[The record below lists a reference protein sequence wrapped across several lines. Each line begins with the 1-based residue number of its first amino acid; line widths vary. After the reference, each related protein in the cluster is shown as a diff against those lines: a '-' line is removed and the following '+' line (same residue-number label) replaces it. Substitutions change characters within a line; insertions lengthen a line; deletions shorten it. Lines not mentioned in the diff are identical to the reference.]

1 METKKALVLSG
12 GSVKGAFQAG
22 AVKAFIDKGYKFD
35 SVYGISVGSLNGT
48 FISHE
53 AGLQNVSKELLDW
66 PLIGNNL
73 VNFWIDNIKEPN
85 DLVIKRN
92 KLETLGSVIFN
103 NFNGLVDT
111 KPIQTLVR
119 AKIKMENLYK
129 SPVKLTVG
137 AVNIAD
143 GEIVYANPSF
153 PNFVDYVLASTAIP
167 IVMPVVPIGGN
178 KNQPFLDGGIRDV
191 APLKQAIQAGAEE
204 IVCIACQSKSLGGVT
219 FNNENLLSLA
229 DRIMDIVVNEIVNN
243 DIEWADYFNNFL
255 PADGTAETMGPLAGY
270 RKIKLTVIRPP
281 RPISLDLETFTTTEI
296 KETIDSG
303 YQTVME
309 QIKNKN
315 CC

>member
-12 GSVKGAFQAG
+12 GSIKGAFQAG
-22 AVKAFIDKGYKFD
+22 AVNAFIEKGYKFD

-53 AGLQNVSKELLDW
+53 AGLQNVSKDLIDW

-73 VNFWIDNIKEPN
+73 VKFWTDNIKKPK
-85 DLVIKRN
+85 DVVLKRN
-92 KLETLGSVIFN
+92 KLETLGSAIFN

-119 AKIKMENLYK
+119 SKIKLENLQK

-153 PNFVDYVLASTAIP
+153 PDFVDYVLASTAIP

-178 KNQPFLDGGIRDV
+178 KNQPFLDGGMRDV

-204 IVCIACQSKSLGGVT
+204 IVCITCQARSLGGVT
-219 FNNENLLSLA
+219 FDYGNLISLA
-229 DRIMDIVVNEIVNN
+229 DRVMDIVVNEIVNN
-243 DIEWADYFNNFL
+243 DIEWAEYFNDFL
-255 PADGTAETMGPLAGY
+255 PADGTAETVGPLAGY
-270 RKIKLTVIRPP
+270 RKIKLTVVRPP
-281 RPISLDLETFTTTEI
+281 RPINLDLENFTSDDI
-296 KETIDSG
+296 KETIVSG
-303 YQTVME
+303 YQTAME
-309 QIKNKN
+309 QIK
-315 CC
+315 